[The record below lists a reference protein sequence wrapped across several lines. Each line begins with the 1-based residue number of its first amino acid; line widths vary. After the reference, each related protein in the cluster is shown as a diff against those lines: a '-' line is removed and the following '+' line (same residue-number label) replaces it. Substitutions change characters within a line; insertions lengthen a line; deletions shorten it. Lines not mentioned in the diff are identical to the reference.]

1 MKPLGDLV
9 FPSLSGSPVER
20 KRWFKEKFY
29 LRLPLFSRAFL
40 YFIYR
45 YFLRF
50 GFLDG
55 KEGLI
60 FHFLQGF
67 WYRFLIDAKI
77 YEVNKSKD

>member
-1 MKPLGDLV
+1 MREYLGLTRKGVSIEKRLLGDK
-9 FPSLSGSPVER
+9 SER
-20 KRWFKEKFY
+20 TRWLKLNLYNKS
-29 LRLPLFSRAFL
+29 PLFLRCIC

-45 YFLRF
+45 YFFRF

-67 WYRFLIDAKI
+67 LVQILYR
-77 YEVNKSKD
+77 